1 MSKNQ
6 EILENISLV
15 SIDKNSQIF
24 KNLDLL
30 ISSIDYLPK
39 ELSKLFK
46 EIKENLLKKKVN
58 EVIDFLMKNLEN
70 FGLKAN
76 LALLDKKNEKNFFHL
91 QRYLAKETIKK
102 NRFELKICY

>member
-1 MSKNQ
+1 MILLCKNYSINLTISVFITKSDGNIGEMAKKI

-15 SIDKNSQIF
+15 FIDKNSQIF

-46 EIKENLLKKKVN
+46 EI
-58 EVIDFLMKNLEN
+58 F
-70 FGLKAN
+70 
-76 LALLDKKNEKNFFHL
+76 
-91 QRYLAKETIKK
+91 
-102 NRFELKICY
+102 